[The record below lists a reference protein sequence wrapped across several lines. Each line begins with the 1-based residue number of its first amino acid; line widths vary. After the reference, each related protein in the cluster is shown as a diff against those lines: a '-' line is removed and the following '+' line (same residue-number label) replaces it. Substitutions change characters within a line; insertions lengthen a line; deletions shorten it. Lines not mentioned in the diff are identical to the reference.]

1 VCQIRGLYIHCVWGY
16 LGVIPISIGIKNTLK
31 SEFRDVA
38 KKVLSLSTS
47 MIISGGGPADYF
59 QFLFKITISFS
70 IRWTILSGMSCFNA
84 ISNESK
90 TMISVLYGLGGVA
103 ISSAI
108 YIDTRH

>member
-1 VCQIRGLYIHCVWGY
+1 M
-16 LGVIPISIGIKNTLK
+16 PIIGIYHRGGYTY
-31 SEFRDVA
+31 
-38 KKVLSLSTS
+38 
-47 MIISGGGPADYF
+47 MIISGGYF